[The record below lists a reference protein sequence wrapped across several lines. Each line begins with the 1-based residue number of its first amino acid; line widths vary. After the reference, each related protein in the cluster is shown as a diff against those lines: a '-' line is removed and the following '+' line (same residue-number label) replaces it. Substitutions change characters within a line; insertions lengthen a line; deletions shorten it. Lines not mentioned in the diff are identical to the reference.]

1 MGGQNVTMPEKRK
14 EKVFVYIVMGIYL
27 FFLCWLI
34 LFKLA
39 DSIDKIPSMR
49 GINLIPFHYDHD
61 QIAGSRFHFN
71 EVLYN
76 AIVFIPAGFY
86 FSALGKKKYISG
98 IVLSALLSL
107 SFETLQWI
115 FALGASDITDL
126 ITNTIGGAIG
136 AGIFFV
142 AGKMFKGREVKIISI
157 LGAVLE
163 ILLVGML
170 LLLMILMKVQ
180 K

>member
-1 MGGQNVTMPEKRK
+1 MPGKRK
-14 EKVFVYIVMGIYL
+14 EKIFAYIVMGIYL
-27 FFLCWLI
+27 LFLCWLI

-39 DSIDKIPSMR
+39 DSINKIPSMR

-61 QIAGSRFHFN
+61 QIAESRFHFN

-76 AIVFIPAGFY
+76 TIVFIPAGFY
-86 FSALGKKKYISG
+86 FTVMGKKKFLSG

-126 ITNTIGGAIG
+126 IMNTVGGAIG
-136 AGIFFV
+136 AGTYWV
-142 AGKMFKGREVKIISI
+142 SAKLFKGNEVKIISI
-157 LGAVLE
+157 IGAILE
-163 ILLVGML
+163 TRLVGLLLV
-170 LLLMILMKVQ
+170 LMISNL
-180 K
+180 